1 MATLLK
7 VDPAEWAEAVHGQE
21 DFLQSFGKHLPREMV
36 EEHADLARRV
46 SDAMTPADLQGRDV
60 GH

>member
-1 MATLLK
+1 
-7 VDPAEWAEAVHGQE
+7 VHGQE
-21 DFLQSFGKHLPREMV
+21 DFLQSFGKHLPKEMV